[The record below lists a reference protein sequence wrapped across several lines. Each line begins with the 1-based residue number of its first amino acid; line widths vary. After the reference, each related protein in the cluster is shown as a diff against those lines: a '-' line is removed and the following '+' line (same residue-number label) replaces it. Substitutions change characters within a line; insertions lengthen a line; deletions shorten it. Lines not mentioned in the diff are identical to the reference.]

1 MLAVL
6 VRVMMEADQP
16 HHHPL
21 PTTLVRW
28 EYLLLLL
35 LHAVEADLLP
45 NLGAESGVTEAQGV
59 SNEANIL
66 LEVLGVHFLQEQE
79 VFADLMGKIDM
90 LVV

>member
-21 PTTLVRW
+21 PTTLVGR
-28 EYLLLLL
+28 ENLLLLL

-45 NLGAESGVTEAQGV
+45 NLGTEAGETEAQGV
-59 SNEANIL
+59 SDEANIL
-66 LEVLGVHFLQEQE
+66 LEVLRVHFLQEQE
-79 VFADLMGKIDM
+79 ILADLMREVDM

>member
-16 HHHPL
+16 HHYPL
-21 PTTLVRW
+21 PTTLIGRK
-28 EYLLLLL
+28 YLLLLI
-35 LHAVEADLLP
+35 LHAVEADLLA

-59 SNEANIL
+59 SDEANIL
-66 LEVLGVHFLQEQE
+66 LEVLRVHFLQEQE
-79 VFADLMGKIDM
+79 VFADLMREIDV